1 MAHSDS
7 QNQLPKVEATLYQC
21 SVEGKGK
28 LPQYLPK
35 NKLMS
40 MSQIWFRS
48 FLTRHD
54 HLLNK
59 MEPHVQKHYNHI
71 WHNMNSIRKSMT
83 DITTNFC
90 SAGFSECCVPHNA
103 VCSTILRV
111 PKSQPACDGFT
122 RQTLCSAVCHCFLNN
137 NTVIAIF
144 FLNPCMSAVN
154 FEPLVRGDCKTNA
167 LQCHLSHS
175 TSLTG
180 LVMLIS
186 ITMLSMTNKEAS
198 L

>member
-1 MAHSDS
+1 MEISGEISTSEKRTALAHSDS

-59 MEPHVQKHYNHI
+59 MEPYVQKHYNHI

-83 DITTNFC
+83 DITTSVQQVFLNVAC
-90 SAGFSECCVPHNA
+90 PTMLCVPQFCVSQNH
-103 VCSTILRV
+103 
-111 PKSQPACDGFT
+111 SQPVTDLLGKRYVLQFA
-122 RQTLCSAVCHCFLNN
+122 
-137 NTVIAIF
+137 IAFWTTI
-144 FLNPCMSAVN
+144 
-154 FEPLVRGDCKTNA
+154 
-167 LQCHLSHS
+167 QW
-175 TSLTG
+175 
-180 LVMLIS
+180 
-186 ITMLSMTNKEAS
+186 
-198 L
+198 